1 VSVRV
6 VFLGNDRWSV
16 PSLEAM
22 AGEPEIDVAL
32 VVTNAPKPA
41 GRGSVPTPTPVA
53 EAARRM
59 DVAVLETDGVGGG
72 PGFEALRHQHPD
84 AIAVVAYGEILSR
97 EVLEVPR
104 LGCVNVHFSLLPR
117 WRGAAPVQRALLAGD
132 RVTGVT
138 VMRMDAGLDT
148 GPILNQLED
157 AIRPEDDAGSLGDRL
172 ARLGGM
178 LLVGVLRAMAD
189 GGLPERRQ
197 DDRKATRAAR
207 FASEERRIDWREP
220 AEGIVRLVRALSP
233 DPGATTLFRGDPLK
247 VLAAGVAH
255 DLVENDPDPG
265 TVLASDDRGVLV
277 AAGLGAVWLRDVV
290 ASGRTRMPA
299 ADWGRGA
306 RFSPDERLG

>member
-41 GRGSVPTPTPVA
+41 GRGSVLTPTPVA
-53 EAARRM
+53 DAARRM
-59 DVAVLETDGVGGG
+59 RLPVLETDGVNAG
-72 PGFEALRHQHPD
+72 PGFEALRQTRPH

-97 EVLEVPR
+97 EVLELPR
-104 LGCVNVHFSLLPR
+104 LGCINVHFSLLPR

-157 AIRPEDDAGSLGDRL
+157 AIRPEDDAGTLGDRL

-178 LLVGVLRAMAD
+178 LVVGVLRAMAD
-189 GGLPERRQ
+189 DGLPERRQ
-197 DDRKATRAAR
+197 DDRRAIHAAR
-207 FASEERRIDWREP
+207 FSSEERRIDWSRS
-220 AEGIVRLVRALSP
+220 AQSIVRLVRALSP
-233 DPGATTLFRGDPLK
+233 DPGATTLFRDESLK

-255 DLVENDPDPG
+255 DLVEDHPDPG
-265 TVLASDDRGVLV
+265 TVLAADDRGVLV
-277 AAGLGAVWLRDVV
+277 AAGVGGVRLREV
-290 ASGRTRMPA
+290 APSGRKRMPA
-299 ADWGRGA
+299 ADWARGA
-306 RFSPDERLG
+306 RFAPDERLG